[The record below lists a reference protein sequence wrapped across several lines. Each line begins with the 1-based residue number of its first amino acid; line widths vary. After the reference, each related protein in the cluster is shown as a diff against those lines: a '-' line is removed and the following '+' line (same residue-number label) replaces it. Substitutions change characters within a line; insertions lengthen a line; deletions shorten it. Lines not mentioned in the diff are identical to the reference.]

1 MKSME
6 KLKRAY
12 VQPACGFVCTE
23 IETLMNQASGS
34 AGTIGHGSQAGDAK
48 QAPVWMDIEDDEEE
62 EKSSWISTRKTDSWD

>member
-12 VQPACGFVCTE
+12 ACGFVCTE

-48 QAPVWMDIEDDEEE
+48 QAPAWIEEE
-62 EKSSWISTRKTDSWD
+62 EEDEDKAPWLTTNRTSLYD

>member
-1 MKSME
+1 MK
-6 KLKRAY
+6 KLKKAY
-12 VQPACGFVCTE
+12 VQPTCRFICTE

-48 QAPVWMDIEDDEEE
+48 QAPVWMDNEEE

>member
-48 QAPVWMDIEDDEEE
+48 QAPAWMDNEDDEEE
-62 EKSSWISTRKTDSWD
+62 EKSSWISARKTDSWD

>member
-1 MKSME
+1 MKIMK

-12 VQPACGFVCTE
+12 VQPVCGFVCTE

-48 QAPVWMDIEDDEEE
+48 QAPVWMDNEEE

>member
-1 MKSME
+1 MK

-12 VQPACGFVCTE
+12 VQPVCGFVCTE

-48 QAPVWMDIEDDEEE
+48 QAPVWMDNEEE

>member
-48 QAPVWMDIEDDEEE
+48 QTPVWMDSEDEEEE

>member
-1 MKSME
+1 MKIMK
-6 KLKRAY
+6 KLKKAY
-12 VQPACGFVCTE
+12 VQPTCGFICTE

-48 QAPVWMDIEDDEEE
+48 QAPVWMDNEEE

>member
-12 VQPACGFVCTE
+12 VQPACGFICTE
-23 IETLMNQASGS
+23 IEVLMNQASGS

-48 QAPVWMDIEDDEEE
+48 QAPAWIEEE
-62 EKSSWISTRKTDSWD
+62 EENEDKAPWLTANRTSLYD

>member
-1 MKSME
+1 ME

-34 AGTIGHGSQAGDAK
+34 AGTIGHGSQSGDAK
-48 QAPVWMDIEDDEEE
+48 QAPVWMDNEDEEEE
-62 EKSSWISTRKTDSWD
+62 EKSSRISTRKTDSWD

>member
-1 MKSME
+1 MKIMK

-12 VQPACGFVCTE
+12 VQPTCGFVCTE

-48 QAPVWMDIEDDEEE
+48 QAPAWIEEE
-62 EKSSWISTRKTDSWD
+62 EEDEDKASWLTTNRTSLYD